1 MKKAVEPWRDCDP
14 VLRQAIE
21 LFLQQWGPYS
31 AQSRRYS
38 IFRLFREVVDPAWA
52 DLCARHPELKIDGYS
67 QALSELAR
75 HHGFDV
81 LDRFL
86 RLVVRYVDVDLIPNI
101 DSLRELALACRNK
114 KAKRISG
121 TDISARRHAGTC
133 RFCGNQTE
141 VAAYLDGGR
150 PQACAGVA
158 AGHRPVG
165 QRQPPPSEHDD
176 PSRRLSLS
184 AMYCSL
190 HRPKSRFGE
199 NEVNTVYRA
208 ASRKKNQTAFNLE
221 LGRLDRQSWEGASS
235 ANAKSGNGLVDEFI
249 WQLAVHRNLTH
260 EQQSADG
267 SGALE
272 ARIRGEARLL
282 VKNRISDRKKEI
294 VTLLTKGYTQASV
307 ARALGIMSRQAV
319 SKALQ
324 SIPKDYRFDLLYGPS
339 NAA

>member
-1 MKKAVEPWRDCDP
+1 M
-14 VLRQAIE
+14 
-21 LFLQQWGPYS
+21 QQWGPYS

-38 IFRLFREVVDPAWA
+38 IFRLFREVIDPAWA
-52 DLCARHPELKIDGYS
+52 DLCARHPELKIDGHYL
-67 QALSELAR
+67 ALSELAR

-86 RLVVRYVDVDLIPNI
+86 RLIVRYVDVDLVPNI
-101 DSLRELALACRNK
+101 DSLRELVLACRNK
-114 KAKRISG
+114 KAKKISG
-121 TDISARRHAGTC
+121 TDISTRRHAGTC
-133 RFCGNQTE
+133 RFCENQTE
-141 VAAYLDGGR
+141 VAAYLDGSASR
-150 PQACAGVA
+150 PED
-158 AGHRPVG
+158 
-165 QRQPPPSEHDD
+165 SIEHDD

-184 AMYCSL
+184 TMYCSH
-190 HRPKSRFGE
+190 HRPKIRFGE

-324 SIPKDYRFDLLYGPS
+324 SIPKDYRFDLLYGPT